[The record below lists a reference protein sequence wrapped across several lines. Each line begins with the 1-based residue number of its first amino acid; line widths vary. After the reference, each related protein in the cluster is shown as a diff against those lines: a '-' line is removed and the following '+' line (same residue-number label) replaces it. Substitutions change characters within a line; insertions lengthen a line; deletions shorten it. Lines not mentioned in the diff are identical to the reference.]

1 MSLNAKW
8 LDKASADAVRTWR
21 ENPDVLISVVGPTAS
36 GKTDLAMAI
45 AGRLSGEIIS
55 VDSVQVYREFDRG
68 TGKPNGEERARVPH
82 HMIDICN
89 PHDAIDAAQ
98 FVTLA
103 DRAIADVRARGRVP
117 VVCGGTFLWMRALL
131 LGLAPIPPGD
141 ETIRRELQAVAD
153 SQGTESLH
161 AMLRQVDAASA
172 ERLHPND
179 FVRVSRAIE
188 VFRVSGKPLSVW
200 HSEHAFRGVRHPHR
214 LIGIDQPRE
223 VLDAR
228 IRLRVDGWMSEGWVA
243 DVQALIDR
251 GYLSARAM
259 GSVGFAE
266 IALALEGA
274 QADSRMLDA
283 EALALQIV
291 RKTRVFV
298 RRQRTWLRDEKI
310 TWYPT
315 A

>member
-8 LDKASADAVRTWR
+8 LDSASCDAARMGR

-36 GKTDLAMAI
+36 GKTDLALAI
-45 AGRLSGEIIS
+45 AEQMSGEIIS

-68 TGKPNGEERARVPH
+68 TGKPNPEERALVPH
-82 HMIDICN
+82 HIIDVCD

-117 VVCGGTFLWMRALL
+117 IVCGGTFLWMRALL

-141 ETIRRELQAVAD
+141 ESIRRELRTLAD
-153 SQGTESLH
+153 SQGAESLH
-161 AMLRQVDAASA
+161 AMLRQVDEASA

-179 FVRVSRAIE
+179 FVRVSRALE
-188 VFRVSGKPLSVW
+188 VFRISGKPLSVW

-214 LIGIDQPRE
+214 MIGIDQPRD

-228 IRLRVDGWMSEGWVA
+228 IRSRIDGWMAAGWVA
-243 DVQALIDR
+243 DVQNLIDR
-251 GYLSARAM
+251 GYLYARAM

-266 IALALEGA
+266 IARALEEAKQGSIA
-274 QADSRMLDA
+274 LDTQALTQ
-283 EALALQIV
+283 QIV
-291 RKTRVFV
+291 SKTRVFV
-298 RRQRTWLRDEKI
+298 RRQRTWLRDETI

-315 A
+315 V